1 MTSAQILSGKGGEI
15 VVEILPTDTEIDNA
29 DYAGIIRYGSDD
41 ESAFSTTE
49 VVDGVTVYKE
59 PVTIN
64 AEGAKARYDES
75 SRVPKKKENFTLN

>member
-1 MTSAQILSGKGGEI
+1 MTSAQILSGKGGDI
-15 VVEILPTDTEIDNA
+15 VVEILPTNTEIDNA

-64 AEGAKARYDES
+64 AQGAKARCDH
-75 SRVPKKKENFTLN
+75 